1 MEITSRGIIFKEIN
15 NKKCIVSIKRTKYI
29 EDGEYVYYT
38 FPGGHV
44 ENGEI
49 FEEAL
54 IREIEEELGIK
65 VKVKEIFKDI
75 FNEDLKRREL
85 FYICEYVSGT
95 IGTGIGEEWQNVD
108 YKKYGK
114 YEICYIPIY
123 DFYNYNLLPKEIAKD
138 LFEKEN

>member
-15 NKKCIVSIKRTKYI
+15 NQKCIVSIKRTKYR

-44 ENGEI
+44 ESGET
-49 FEEAL
+49 FEDAL

-65 VKVKEIFKDI
+65 VEIEKIFKDI

-85 FYICEYVSGT
+85 FYICNYVSGN
-95 IGTGIGEEWQNVD
+95 IGTGTGEEWQNVD

-114 YEICYIPIY
+114 YAICYIPISEIP
-123 DFYNYNLLPKEIAKD
+123 NYNLLPKDISND
-138 LFEKEN
+138 LYKKEF